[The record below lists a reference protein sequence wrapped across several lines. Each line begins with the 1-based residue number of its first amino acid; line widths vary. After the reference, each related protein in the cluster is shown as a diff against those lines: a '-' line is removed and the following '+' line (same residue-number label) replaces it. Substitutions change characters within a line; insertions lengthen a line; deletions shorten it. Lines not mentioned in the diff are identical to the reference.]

1 MGRVEG
7 KVALVTGGG
16 SGLGAE
22 DCRMLAAEGARV
34 LVCDINEDAARKVAV
49 EIGDAAHPLAHDVT
63 SEDGW
68 KAAIGEA
75 EARFGGLNIL
85 VNNAGIVVV
94 ADPEETSLEQ
104 WRRVQ
109 SVMSEGVFL
118 GCKAALPLMARSGG
132 GSIINMSSTA
142 SHLGYPPFFA
152 YSAAKGAVRS
162 LTKSV
167 AIHCQQKGYGIRCNS
182 VHPGSIETPMVQ
194 GAMGRPGEVQPVPE
208 GVLPAGAIGHPRDVA
223 FLILYLASDESR
235 FVTGAEFIIDNGLTI
250 TPAG

>member
-1 MGRVEG
+1 MGRVQD
-7 KVALVTGGG
+7 KIALVTGGA
-16 SGLGAE
+16 SGLGKA
-22 DCRMLAAEGARV
+22 DCRLLAEHGAMV
-34 LVCDINEDAARKVAV
+34 AIADIDIAGATALAD
-49 EIGDAAHPLAHDVT
+49 EIGDRAIAVRLDVSNEADWQAALAMI
-63 SEDGW
+63 EQ
-68 KAAIGEA
+68 
-75 EARFGGLNIL
+75 RFGGLNIL

-94 ADPEETSLEQ
+94 ADPEETTLDQ
-104 WRRVQ
+104 YRKVQ

-118 GCKAALPLMARSGG
+118 GCKHSIPLIARSGG

-167 AIHCQQKGYGIRCNS
+167 AMHCQQKGYGIRCNS

-194 GAMGRPGEVQPVPE
+194 GAMGRPGEEQTVPE
-208 GVLPAGAIGHPRDVA
+208 GVLPAGAIGAPKDVA
-223 FLILYLASDESR
+223 NMILYLASDESR
-235 FVTGAEFIIDNGLTI
+235 FVTGAEFVIDNGLTV